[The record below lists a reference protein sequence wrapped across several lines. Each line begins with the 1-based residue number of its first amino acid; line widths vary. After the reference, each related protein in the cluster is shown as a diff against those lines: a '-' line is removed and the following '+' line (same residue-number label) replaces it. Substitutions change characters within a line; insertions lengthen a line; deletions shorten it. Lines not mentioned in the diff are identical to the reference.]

1 MTISEP
7 ITGPHTTSAA
17 RRLAYLAAALT
28 IAGALLSGC
37 GGSEDDSPDSGVPT
51 PAATAGD
58 ATGQGKG
65 LGPLADCVR
74 QNGVDV
80 PQSATRAQVLEAF
93 RSVDK
98 AKREQIRAACGSLAP
113 SGLAEWLSSRA
124 PSANAS

>member
-1 MTISEP
+1 MSVTISES
-7 ITGPHTTSAA
+7 ITGPHTTSAV

-37 GGSEDDSPDSGVPT
+37 GGTEGDTGEPT
-51 PAATAGD
+51 PAPTAGD
-58 ATGQGKG
+58 ATGEGKG